1 MSYAVESVNWGDIVA
16 MIRRIPVFQQGAVCL
31 TKFGPELGETAKEI
45 LARKDL
51 ERRSG
56 IRAHKNEF
64 WWGIGEKG
72 TAQSINNLIS
82 QYNATSVLFSAI
94 KNEEPPKNGSSSDA
108 FVWRKYRMLGN
119 DLLHDIPK
127 HVLIT
132 SAAVTKR
139 GTARTKHFALVCNS
153 SIPLKMG
160 GRAFRFSNS
169 HYKTLS
175 KDGKLG
181 RSAKGE
187 RTTAALVRWTSS
199 PISGVECDS
208 LIDFSADLCTPY
220 CVELF
225 DALRISPSAAAKL
238 NHQIAR
244 GLRPT
249 QWLHAVATIRR

>member
-1 MSYAVESVNWGDIVA
+1 

-31 TKFGPELGETAKEI
+31 TKFGPESGETAKEI

-56 IRAHKNEF
+56 VGAHKNEF
-64 WWGIGEKG
+64 WWGVGEKG
-72 TAQSINNLIS
+72 TAQSIQTLIS
-82 QYNATSVLFSAI
+82 QHGGNIVLFSAI
-94 KNEEPPKNGSSSDA
+94 KDQKPPNKGSATDA
-108 FVWRKYRMLGN
+108 LVWRKYRMLGG
-119 DLLHDIPK
+119 DILQDIPK

-132 SAAVTKR
+132 SAAVTKG
-139 GTARTKHFALVCNS
+139 GTTRTKHFALVCNS
-153 SIPLKMG
+153 SVPLKIG

-169 HYKTLS
+169 HYKNLS

-181 RSAKGE
+181 KSARGQ

-199 PISGVECDS
+199 PISGAECDS
-208 LIDFSADLCTPY
+208 LIDFSADLCAPY

-225 DALRISPSAAAKL
+225 DPMRISPSAVAKL
-238 NHQIAR
+238 NQQIAH
-244 GLRPT
+244 GLHPT